1 MILTNFD
8 DFWSVI
14 FSIETNSC
22 VFQSSNHP
30 REEINYFLYE
40 KSHLKTFTTW
50 QKIPNSFDIEE
61 KLFVHKQNSKF
72 SNYFSHFLSLSPF
85 LWGRQRRKKILFNA
99 SALEFYLQQEK
110 TIQLTWENLSG
121 ISSSESSLGYLS
133 HIHVWMTHHSIDTL
147 RGRDKSK
154 FMEKQ
159 LSSYDDRQSIGW
171 WK

>member
-1 MILTNFD
+1 MIFGAW
-8 DFWSVI
+8 F

-72 SNYFSHFLSLSPF
+72 SNYFSHFLSLSLF
-85 LWGRQRRKKILFNA
+85 MRKTEKKKILFNA

-110 TIQLTWENLSG
+110 NDTTHMRKLEWNIVIGVVIRLSISHPCVDDPSFNRHTTW
-121 ISSSESSLGYLS
+121 
-133 HIHVWMTHHSIDTL
+133 T
-147 RGRDKSK
+147 
-154 FMEKQ
+154 
-159 LSSYDDRQSIGW
+159 RQV
-171 WK
+171 